1 MAIMIVF
8 LARMNITVLINVKIL
23 SFVMAPA
30 FPQNPTAMVSKT
42 VPMVKM
48 NETVLSSL
56 KVYYRIL
63 TVKLKIPG
71 KSMGKAGY
79 RHSVG

>member
-23 SFVMAPA
+23 SFAMAPVLL
-30 FPQNPTAMVSKT
+30 QNLTAMVSKT
-42 VPMVKM
+42 VPTVKM

-56 KVYYRIL
+56 KV
-63 TVKLKIPG
+63 
-71 KSMGKAGY
+71 
-79 RHSVG
+79 H

>member
-30 FPQNPTAMVSKT
+30 FLQNPTAMVSKT
-42 VPMVKM
+42 VPTVKM

-56 KVYYRIL
+56 KVHSRAQRTVRITL
-63 TVKLKIPG
+63 GITLI
-71 KSMGKAGY
+71 
-79 RHSVG
+79 